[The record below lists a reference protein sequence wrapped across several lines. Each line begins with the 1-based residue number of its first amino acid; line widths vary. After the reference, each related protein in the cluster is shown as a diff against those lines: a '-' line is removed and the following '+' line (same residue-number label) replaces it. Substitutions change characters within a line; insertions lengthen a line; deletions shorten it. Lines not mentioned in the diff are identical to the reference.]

1 MQYPP
6 DSVLHAA
13 ERAASAASSVPPYT
27 GATYLLSLA
36 GAASAVAKIDLM
48 AVAGIALAVC
58 TFVANQVWAWVR
70 NRREAR
76 AALLQLE
83 IDEMKLQELRR
94 LASKEAL

>member
-6 DSVLHAA
+6 DTVIQAA
-13 ERAASAASSVPPYT
+13 ERAASAVPPYT

-58 TFVANQVWAWVR
+58 TFVANQLWAWVR
-70 NRREAR
+70 YRREAR
-76 AALLQLE
+76 AALLQFE

-94 LASKEAL
+94 LATRADS